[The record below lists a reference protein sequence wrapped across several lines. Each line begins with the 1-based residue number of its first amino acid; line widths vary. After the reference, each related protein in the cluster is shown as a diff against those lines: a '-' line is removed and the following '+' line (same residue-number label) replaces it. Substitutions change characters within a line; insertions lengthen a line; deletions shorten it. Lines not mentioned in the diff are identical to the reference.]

1 MSNFFNMCKYD
12 VWKHEFALAAMSSTG
27 GRTVALPQLL
37 AVCGSLSAAFTDS
50 LSMVHSLKADVKP
63 IIRLQWYH
71 IFIVEFIFLLSGGGG
86 WGWGQYQSGVNKLIH
101 KGGFIIAQNPEA
113 FQSVSDRR
121 SLDKLLSI
129 MDSSHLVPYYRR
141 EQSTFSHRLI
151 QPCCLSSYYSLW
163 NSTTALLFVRC
174 VTSDP
179 RFYSLHPWLQSSL
192 YQ

>member
-86 WGWGQYQSGVNKLIH
+86 WGQYQRCQWRQQTNTQGWIHYCPESGGI
-101 KGGFIIAQNPEA
+101 
-113 FQSVSDRR
+113 SVSERQEVTR
-121 SLDKLLSI
+121 
-129 MDSSHLVPYYRR
+129 
-141 EQSTFSHRLI
+141 Q
-151 QPCCLSSYYSLW
+151 
-163 NSTTALLFVRC
+163 TALHHGLISSR
-174 VTSDP
+174 SI
-179 RFYSLHPWLQSSL
+179 LQKGAEHLLAQTHSTL
-192 YQ
+192 LP